1 MSDPVN
7 PEAVAEPTPSPEAV
21 AAPPAGEGAPPAE
34 PFTPPK
40 LRINEMR
47 ANRDSRGPRKPFKPR
62 DEKPR
67 EPDVGPRV
75 HELPKLRELDAQI
88 EDELNSAMAEIS
100 DKKLLDDPPAP
111 KKIPGVKIAPNPL
124 KTGKI
129 VGIHIDDVFVEMP
142 GSRGQGVLS
151 MAQFPDGPPEIG
163 STVEVQIVRYDRADG
178 LLVLTRE
185 GAVEAAQWS
194 TVHIGMIVEARCIE
208 VNKGGMAVEV
218 NGLRGFLPISQIDQ
232 YRVENADA
240 YVGQRLRCMVV
251 EVDVPN
257 KNLVVSRRALLEQE
271 RADLAAKLW
280 EELAE
285 GQVKKAMIRQIKP
298 FGAFADIG
306 GIDGLIPISEMS
318 WTRIKDPSEVVTL
331 GETVEVVVTRIDR
344 DAKKVSLSLRQTK
357 ASPWDTAHFTYPSD
371 SVVTG
376 TVTRLEPFGA
386 FVQLE
391 PGIEGLVHISELSGS
406 RVRRSQDAVS
416 PGQQVQVKILNVDR
430 DQRRI
435 SLSIK
440 QVREKEIEEAI
451 AAEADEAPAAP
462 VKPRVK
468 NPNLRGGTG
477 TPGPLFPQL
486 GQK

>member
-1 MSDPVN
+1 MSEPV
-7 PEAVAEPTPSPEAV
+7 ATEPTLETPPAPPTEVTATPTDGP
-21 AAPPAGEGAPPAE
+21 AAP
-34 PFTPPK
+34 FVPPK

-47 ANRDSRGPRKPFKPR
+47 EARDARSPRKPMKPKIER
-62 DEKPR
+62 PR

-100 DKKLLDDPPAP
+100 EKLLLDEPPTPA
-111 KKIPGVKIAPNPL
+111 KVPGLRVAPNPL
-124 KTGKI
+124 KVGKV
-129 VGIHIDDVFVEMP
+129 VGIHIDDVFVQMP
-142 GSRGQGVLS
+142 GSRGQGVLPMS
-151 MAQFPDGPPEIG
+151 QFPDGPPQIG
-163 STVEVQIVRYDRADG
+163 DEVEVQIVRYDRSDG

-185 GAVEAAQWS
+185 GAVEMAQWS

-218 NGLRGFLPISQIDQ
+218 NGIRGFLPISQIDQ
-232 YRVENADA
+232 YRVENAES
-240 YVGQRLRCMVV
+240 YVGQRLKCMVV
-251 EVDVPN
+251 EVDVPA
-257 KNLVVSRRALLEQE
+257 KNLVVSRRALIEQE
-271 RADLAAKLW
+271 RAEQAAKLW
-280 EELAE
+280 TELAE
-285 GQVKKAMIRQIKP
+285 GQIKKAFIRQIKP

-318 WTRIKDPSEVVTL
+318 WTRIKDPSEVVSV
-331 GETVEVVVTRIDR
+331 GETVEVVVTRIDL

-357 ASPWDTAHFTYPSD
+357 SSPWDTAHMSYPSD
-371 SVVTG
+371 TVVTG
-376 TVTRLEPFGA
+376 TVTRIEPFGA

-391 PGIEGLVHISELSGS
+391 PGIEGLVHISELASQ
-406 RVRRSQDAVS
+406 RVRRSQDAVA

-440 QVREKEIEEAI
+440 QVREKEIEDAL
-451 AAEADEAPAAP
+451 AAESDDTTP
-462 VKPRVK
+462 VEPPKPRIK

-477 TPGPLFPQL
+477 ASGPLFPTL
-486 GQK
+486 GTK